1 MMRIILAVLAASAL
15 PLSAMAV
22 EANADADA
30 GGDAATGATIFNA
43 RCIACHV
50 IGAGQKGLLAPNL
63 RGLVGRKAAA
73 TGFSYSSALKASGLT
88 WTKAN
93 LETFLAAPGRMVPG
107 TRMVINVGD
116 AHQRADV
123 IAYLATLK

>member
-1 MMRIILAVLAASAL
+1 MMRIILAILAASAL

-22 EANADADA
+22 EANADA

-63 RGLVGRKAAA
+63 RGLVGRKAAV

-93 LETFLAAPGRMVPG
+93 LETFLAAPGKMVPG
-107 TRMVINVGD
+107 TRMVINIGD